1 MALPR
6 EATQVSYIKT
16 LAKCL
21 GNFTPIDIQEV
32 SQSGPKPELWLRR
45 VGRTACAGLLMLV
58 TVIPSP
64 AFAYIE
70 IERADGS
77 VLLLDERFVL
87 FLLIAAVVLITA
99 VGLAATLSSGPRTYT
114 TVALPPE
121 ISTPEPVQ
129 YYEEHAARARALKSK
144 LDAET
149 ELAESYINAMRTK
162 GELDELGEI
171 LGHDKVM
178 RLTTRGDRT

>member
-1 MALPR
+1 M
-6 EATQVSYIKT
+6 
-16 LAKCL
+16 
-21 GNFTPIDIQEV
+21 
-32 SQSGPKPELWLRR
+32 
-45 VGRTACAGLLMLV
+45 
-58 TVIPSP
+58 PSP

-77 VLLLDERFVL
+77 VLLIDEKFVL
-87 FLLIAAVVLITA
+87 VLLVAFVVIAVFASI
-99 VGLAATLSSGPRTYT
+99 LSLSGAPTTYT
-114 TVALPPE
+114 TVTLPPE

-129 YYEEHAARARALKSK
+129 YYEEHAARARALKNK
-144 LDAET
+144 LDT

-171 LGHDKVM
+171 LGHDKIM